1 MWFLLQSSWEC
12 DILTVSLYGI
22 SAVLPVVF
30 QADGDSGAEDNQHQ
44 VAQTLGSGHGQVWA
58 HLWREGQPGELH
70 RGAAGNT
77 GVRETGWKKW
87 PAFTSVGH
95 FSFGA
100 GLLVQCT
107 CVYFSSWHLIE
118 ISVLLTMHALAL
130 QKSLQHFSDVL
141 NQWTQISR
149 TFFIQYIC
157 SQGSELCLGPPVS
170 FRLLYIEAGLAMM
183 LLWI

>member
-1 MWFLLQSSWEC
+1 MWFLPQSSWEC
-12 DILTVSLYGI
+12 DILTVNPYGI

-77 GVRETGWKKW
+77 GVREAGWKKW

-100 GLLVQCT
+100 CLLVQCT
-107 CVYFSSWHLIE
+107 CVHFSSWHLIE
-118 ISVLLTMHALAL
+118 ISVYSLCTLLRFRRASSTSPMFWINEH
-130 QKSLQHFSDVL
+130 KSVVPFSFSIFVIRAV
-141 NQWTQISR
+141 N
-149 TFFIQYIC
+149 C
-157 SQGSELCLGPPVS
+157 V
-170 FRLLYIEAGLAMM
+170 
-183 LLWI
+183 